1 MTATFRCR
9 PVTFP
14 GQTAVYGWPRRRES
28 HWPTCEFKG
37 NVVAVETAPY
47 WDEALASIEDKHS
60 KVNGMAYFLRT
71 EHKDHANKDG
81 KMTPEQ
87 QQAYVKE
94 YRAKL
99 ITAEEDAFWQR
110 AASHQGYHYFGCA
123 KTLAQ
128 IGKAFADAVLHLE
141 DK

>member
-1 MTATFRCR
+1 MAA
-9 PVTFP
+9 PAAMP
-14 GQTAVYGWPRRRES
+14 
-28 HWPTCEFKG
+28 EFNG
-37 NVVAVETAPY
+37 NVVAVQTAPY

-71 EHKDHANKDG
+71 RHKDHANKDG

-87 QQAYVKE
+87 QRAYVKE

-110 AASHQGYHYFGCA
+110 AASNQGYHYFGSA
-123 KTLAQ
+123 KILGQ
-128 IGKAFADAVLHLE
+128 IGQAFGEAIVH
-141 DK
+141 